1 MARMYQILADESLDE
16 LQNFRKMDDALQW
29 LWIAD
34 VKTEI
39 LSVLSQ
45 TPPIPGLD

>member
-1 MARMYQILADESLDE
+1 
-16 LQNFRKMDDALQW
+16 MDDALQW

-34 VKTEI
+34 ANAEI
-39 LSVLSQ
+39 LLVLSQ

>member
-1 MARMYQILADESLDE
+1 
-16 LQNFRKMDDALQW
+16 MDDALQW

-34 VKTEI
+34 AKAEI
-39 LSVLSQ
+39 LSVLSH